1 MNMPKTVSKF
11 VMPLD
16 SEELE
21 KITDKLFDVL
31 FN

>member
-1 MNMPKTVSKF
+1 MPKTVSKF
-11 VMPLD
+11 IMPLD
-16 SEELE
+16 GEELE